1 MTEKHTRDPHPG
13 DTVSI
18 QLSDGIVQT
27 GVLMPRPS
35 LSGTT
40 EEMVSL
46 KLKTGYNIGI
56 KKSKI
61 KSIHLIEKHKALEAH
76 KTAIPFHEKLRTVS
90 ILSTGGTISSK
101 VDYRTGG

>member
-1 MTEKHTRDPHPG
+1 MTDKLSAEPKPG

-27 GVLMPRPS
+27 GILMPRPT
-35 LSGTT
+35 LCETK

-56 KKSKI
+56 KKSNRPVFSDLNLDYFTHI
-61 KSIHLIEKHKALEAH
+61 FLLNDG
-76 KTAIPFHEKLRTVS
+76 
-90 ILSTGGTISSK
+90 STYGRRRRNIS
-101 VDYRTGG
+101 